1 MPHSHL
7 HVEEIGA
14 RSVLVAQDGP
24 PPTSYTLNPYIG
36 CGLGCTYCY
45 VTKFPHAREH
55 PRPWGTW
62 VKPKTNAPYL
72 LGKARAKLWGRSV
85 FVGSA
90 TDPYQ
95 YVERQYRL
103 TRRCLKVL
111 AECNLGQITV
121 HTRSHLILEDLDLLR
136 SFGERLSVGFS
147 VPTDDDRIR
156 KKLEPHAPRIAL
168 RLRTMRTL
176 KEAGVRVMAAVAPVL
191 DCDPSRFARFL
202 RWAADEVYFVP
213 MNYLDR
219 TGIRDLPQ
227 VRAYFEST
235 DYQALVG
242 RLEQNLADAGL

>member
-14 RSVLVAQDGP
+14 RSVLVAQEGP

-36 CGLGCTYCY
+36 CGLGCTCCY
-45 VTKFPHAREH
+45 VTKFPH
-55 PRPWGTW
+55 
-62 VKPKTNAPYL
+62 
-72 LGKARAKLWGRSV
+72 ARAKLWGRSV
-85 FVGSA
+85 FVDSA

-111 AECNLGQITV
+111 AECNLRQITV
-121 HTRSHLILEDLDLLR
+121 QTRRHLILEDLDQLR

-191 DCDPSRFARFL
+191 YCDPSRFARFL

-227 VRAYFEST
+227 VTAYFEST
-235 DYQALVG
+235 DYQVLVG
-242 RLEQNLADAGL
+242 RLEQSLADVGL